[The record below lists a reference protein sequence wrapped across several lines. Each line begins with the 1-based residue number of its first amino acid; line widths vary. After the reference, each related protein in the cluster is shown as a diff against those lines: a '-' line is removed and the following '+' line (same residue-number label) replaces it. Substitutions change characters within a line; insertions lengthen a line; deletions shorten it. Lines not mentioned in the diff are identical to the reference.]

1 MRKSK
6 KRNLAE
12 ARTAIQ
18 PGVKIT
24 LHEIEITV
32 NEALNDLGIMDCD
45 VTEDQAAYIA
55 AKILELILDKQ

>member
-32 NEALNDLGIMDCD
+32 NEALNDMGIMEYT
-45 VTEDQAAYIA
+45 VTEEQADYVA

>member
-32 NEALNDLGIMDCD
+32 NEALNDMGIMENT
-45 VTEDQAAYIA
+45 VTEEQADYVA